1 MHPVSFDPAT
11 KTMFF
16 VPAFFKANPAEAF
29 VSWRTGSRS
38 GAQIRPGTDIA
49 DIFWEDDDGTVE
61 PITSPARGTI
71 RITNRQIRHTTL
83 HRVPPQVALIFV

>member
-29 VSWRTGSRS
+29 VSWRAGIRAGAVIRTG
-38 GAQIRPGTDIA
+38 TVIA

-71 RITNRQIRHTTL
+71 QITNRQIRHTTL
-83 HRVPPQVALIFV
+83 HRVPAQVALVFL

>member
-1 MHPVSFDPAT
+1 MSPVSFDPTT

-16 VPAFFKANPAEAF
+16 VPAFFKANPADAF
-29 VSWRTGSRS
+29 VSWRKGISAGAVIRTG
-38 GAQIRPGTDIA
+38 TVIA

-71 RITNRQIRHTTL
+71 RTTNRQISHTTL
-83 HRVPPQVALIFV
+83 HRLPPQVALTFV